1 MSMKIDYSD
10 QAELMPGFPASIAQ
24 YDIGRGKRS
33 KADVPGCT
41 TKLCIRVKNDINQI
55 PVLERVEMSEH
66 WTEEEKIPI
75 KTAGGVKAAAPPKE
89 EAKADAPAAG
99 AEGEATAAPAEDAKA
114 PEEQPAPAQPAEEQK
129 YEIKTRKK
137 ERTTDVPFKTISHAI
152 PPDLKVQFRNLEGQL
167 MIEDRQILDLKEA
180 KYILESY
187 TYEMKNGI
195 QEYGNFEHFIDPTLR
210 PTFLENL
217 QATEEWIYA
226 DGENAPLTEQR
237 GRLEALKSIG
247 DPIKA
252 RYRFRQEF
260 DDYLQI
266 YQKFEVSAT
275 AQMADIAHLTDDQR
289 KAIGDKCAVAQQM
302 YLELKSEMETKP
314 RHEDLSSTL
323 SDIEKKQMLLESE
336 VNAIL
341 ASPPP
346 PPPKKEEEKKEEA
359 PKADQQPEAAPA
371 QDAAQEP
378 AAAGDAEMQEEGN

>member
-1 MSMKIDYSD
+1 MRPEQIQFVELVGDCTRTPIVQAIIKQVFEKEELSRTLNASECIARGSALNSAMMTPHFNVQSFTMNDYNNMPVNVNYQFTDPETNQPKEPKEYRNFFELGQRFPLAQQLKFDNKEGLMSMKIDYSD
-10 QAELMPGFPASIAQ
+10 QAELMPGLPASIAQ

-89 EAKADAPAAG
+89 EKKADAPAAG

-114 PEEQPAPAQPAEEQK
+114 PEEQPAPAAPAEEQK

-152 PPDLKVQFRNLEGQL
+152 PPDLKVQFRNLESQL
-167 MIEDRQILDLKEA
+167 MVEDRQILDLKEA
-180 KYILESY
+180 KYVLESY

-195 QEYGNFEHFIDPTLR
+195 QEYGNFEHYIDPTLR

-226 DGENAPLTEQR
+226 DGENAPLSEQR

-252 RYRFRQEF
+252 RYRFR
-260 DDYLQI
+260 
-266 YQKFEVSAT
+266 
-275 AQMADIAHLTDDQR
+275 
-289 KAIGDKCAVAQQM
+289 
-302 YLELKSEMETKP
+302 
-314 RHEDLSSTL
+314 
-323 SDIEKKQMLLESE
+323 
-336 VNAIL
+336 
-341 ASPPP
+341 
-346 PPPKKEEEKKEEA
+346 
-359 PKADQQPEAAPA
+359 
-371 QDAAQEP
+371 
-378 AAAGDAEMQEEGN
+378 

>member
-1 MSMKIDYSD
+1 MKIDYSD
-10 QAELMPGFPASIAQ
+10 QAELMPGLPASIAQ

-75 KTAGGVKAAAPPKE
+75 KTSGGVKATAPPKE

-99 AEGEATAAPAEDAKA
+99 AEGEATGAPAEDAKA
-114 PEEQPAPAQPAEEQK
+114 PEEQPAPAQPEEQK

-137 ERTTDVPFKTISHAI
+137 ERTVDVPFKTISHAI
-152 PPDLKVQFRNLEGQL
+152 PPDLKVQFRNLESQL

-180 KYILESY
+180 KYVLESY

-226 DGENAPLTEQR
+226 DGENAPLNEQR

-247 DPIKA
+247 DPVKA

-266 YQKFEVSAT
+266 YQKFEVTAT

-302 YLELKSEMETKP
+302 YLEIKSEMETKQ
-314 RHEDLSSTL
+314 RHEDLSTTL
-323 SDIEKKQMLLESE
+323 SEIERKQMLLESE

-359 PKADQQPEAAPA
+359 PKADQQPEAAQA
-371 QDAAQEP
+371 QGAAQEP
-378 AAAGDAEMQEEGN
+378 SAAGDAEMQEEGN

>member
-1 MSMKIDYSD
+1 MKIDYSD
-10 QAELMPGFPASIAQ
+10 QAELMPGLPASIAQ

-75 KTAGGVKAAAPPKE
+75 KTSGGVKATAPPKE

-99 AEGEATAAPAEDAKA
+99 AEGEATGAPAEDAKA

-137 ERTTDVPFKTISHAI
+137 ERTVDVPFKTISHAI
-152 PPDLKVQFRNLEGQL
+152 PPDLKVQFRNLESQL

-180 KYILESY
+180 KYVLESY

-226 DGENAPLTEQR
+226 DGENAPLNEQR

-247 DPIKA
+247 DPVKA

-266 YQKFEVSAT
+266 YQKFEVTAT

-302 YLELKSEMETKP
+302 YLEIKSEMETKQ
-314 RHEDLSSTL
+314 RHEDLSTTL
-323 SDIEKKQMLLESE
+323 SEIERKQMLLESE

-359 PKADQQPEAAPA
+359 PKADQQPEAAQA
-371 QDAAQEP
+371 QGAAQEP
-378 AAAGDAEMQEEGN
+378 SAAGDAEMQEEGN

>member
-1 MSMKIDYSD
+1 MSLKIDYSD
-10 QAELMPGFPASIAQ
+10 QAELMPGLPASIAQ

-75 KTAGGVKAAAPPKE
+75 KTSGGVKATAPPKE

-99 AEGEATAAPAEDAKA
+99 AEGEATGAPAEDAKA

-137 ERTTDVPFKTISHAI
+137 ERTVDVPFKTISHAI
-152 PPDLKVQFRNLEGQL
+152 PPDLKVQFRNLESQL

-180 KYILESY
+180 KYVLESY

-226 DGENAPLTEQR
+226 DGENAPLNEQR

-247 DPIKA
+247 DPVKA

-266 YQKFEVSAT
+266 YQKFEVTAT

-302 YLELKSEMETKP
+302 YLEIKSEMETKQ
-314 RHEDLSSTL
+314 RHEDLSTTL
-323 SDIEKKQMLLESE
+323 SEIERKQMLLESE

-359 PKADQQPEAAPA
+359 PKADQQPEAAQA
-371 QDAAQEP
+371 QGAAQEP
-378 AAAGDAEMQEEGN
+378 SAAGDAEMQEEGN

>member
-1 MSMKIDYSD
+1 MKIDYSD
-10 QAELMPGFPASIAQ
+10 QAELMPGLPASIAQ

-302 YLELKSEMETKP
+302 YLELKSEMETKQ